1 MSRLL
6 GDLFAILHEG
16 RGDVAF
22 TRLQD
27 LNPAVFIDGGHRL
40 ISRSV
45 THLHIGGI
53 SRAYSCL
60 DSGFVSIV
68 ELDVK
73 VVGNGD
79 VFRGHFNRNLA
90 DSTHL
95 RIRDACSDVSFTCR
109 DSNHHASRI
118 NSRDALIGRS
128 PFDRQF
134 TCCFSELF
142 VSFSAFTGCSSLR
155 SYGRS
160 IVGAVHNR
168 QGNTF
173 TLLHHRRLR
182 NRDVRDF
189 HAAPYQGERHSRSRN
204 NCQYDMLFHLPIPTL
219 L

>member
-1 MSRLL
+1 MSLL
-6 GDLFAILHEG
+6 FNNLLAFLSEG
-16 RGDVAF
+16 CHDVAF
-22 TRLQD
+22 TRLQN
-27 LNPAVFIDGGHRL
+27 LNLAILIDGGHRL
-40 ISRSV
+40 ISRSI

-109 DSNHHASRI
+109 DSNHHASGIDRR
-118 NSRDALIGRS
+118 NALIGGG
-128 PFDRQF
+128 PLNG
-134 TCCFSELF
+134 ELLG
-142 VSFSAFTGCSSLR
+142 SLGYLLIRCSTFTGCSSLR

-160 IVGAVHNR
+160 IVGAESDR
-168 QGNTF
+168 QN
-173 TLLHHRRLR
+173 HRLAFLDSNCVR

-189 HAAPYQGERHSRSRN
+189 HATPYQAERHRSG
-204 NCQYDMLFHLPIPTL
+204 CYHC
-219 L
+219 

>member
-22 TRLQD
+22 TRLQN
-27 LNPAVFIDGGHRL
+27 LNLAILIDGGHRL
-40 ISRSV
+40 ISRSI

-128 PFDRQF
+128 PFDRQL

-142 VSFSAFTGCSSLR
+142 VSFSTFTGCSSLR

-160 IVGAVHNR
+160 IVGAESDR
-168 QGNTF
+168 QN
-173 TLLHHRRLR
+173 HRLAFLDSNCVR

-189 HAAPYQGERHSRSRN
+189 HAAPYQAERHRSG
-204 NCQYDMLFHLPIPTL
+204 CYHC
-219 L
+219 